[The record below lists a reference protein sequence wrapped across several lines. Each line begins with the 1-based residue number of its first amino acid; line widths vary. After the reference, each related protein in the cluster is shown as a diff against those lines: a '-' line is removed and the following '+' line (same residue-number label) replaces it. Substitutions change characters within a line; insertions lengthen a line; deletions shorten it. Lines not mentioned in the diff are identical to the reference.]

1 MRKHRAA
8 LLAEKENLR
17 RFLCAEVGHQV
28 IGEVF
33 QNIRFWHLHRDPTIH
48 ASNSNETPGGL
59 SHCVSLS
66 VLGSFAA
73 LIGPLPLQI
82 IGVDLISPHNL

>member
-1 MRKHRAA
+1 
-8 LLAEKENLR
+8 
-17 RFLCAEVGHQV
+17 
-28 IGEVF
+28 
-33 QNIRFWHLHRDPTIH
+33 
-48 ASNSNETPGGL
+48 
-59 SHCVSLS
+59 VSLS